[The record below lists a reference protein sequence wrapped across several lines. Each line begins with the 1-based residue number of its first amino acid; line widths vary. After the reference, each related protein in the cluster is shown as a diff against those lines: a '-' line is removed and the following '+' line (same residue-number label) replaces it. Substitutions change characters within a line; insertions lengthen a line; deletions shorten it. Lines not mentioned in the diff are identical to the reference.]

1 MPIKPRYSQGFTL
14 IETLVFIV
22 VVSIALGSL
31 MQVYNQSVS
40 QSVDPIVRVRLLELA
55 QSKLDEVVARKYD
68 HNTPSGGIP
77 ACNSAGGTTCT
88 AVLGREGSESCATPA
103 GLNDVDDF
111 NGCTDTP
118 YSNYTRTVTVYAAGT
133 DLGLSSGNAKR
144 IEVTVTLAGG
154 ETLTLSS
161 YRANF

>member
-1 MPIKPRYSQGFTL
+1 MPIKLRYSEGFTL

-77 ACNSAGGTTCT
+77 ACVGAGCT
-88 AVLGREGSESCATPA
+88 AEADYGPETGELCSMPAT
-103 GLNDVDDF
+103 LNDVDDF
-111 NGCTDTP
+111 HNCTDTP
-118 YSNYTRTVTVYAAGT
+118 YPNYSRTVTVFEAG
-133 DLGLSSGNAKR
+133 GELSLPAENAKR

-154 ETLTLSS
+154 EALTLSS